1 LAGIDRAI
9 LFMLI
14 ARGWRFLAGPVGL
27 YIIIL
32 RFSRVEQGFYYTL
45 NSLLSLQIFFE
56 LGFMTVIA
64 QFASHEFAH
73 LNWGKDG
80 EILGDPE
87 CKERLEDL
95 LYLANTWYLVA
106 SAVLVLVLVPVG
118 LFFLGRSQA
127 TTDFAWK
134 LPWILAVLSV
144 GANLITVPFYAVVIG
159 SGKVATINFLELL
172 GGMGGTLLS
181 WAIMLLNGGL
191 YAAAAVGLGNF
202 LVGVLYITLR
212 KRKLLQ
218 DSIHRFQQKRKGH
231 ETKVVWSTEIWPMQW
246 RIAMSWM
253 AGYCIFLV
261 LTPALFYHQ
270 GPVIAGQMGMT
281 LSVVN
286 SIYGVGV
293 SWMQTKSPVFGK
305 MIVLKQWNDLDSLF
319 RATLKQSSAVI
330 GAGSLLVVALIF
342 ALQHLHPVGI
352 RFLPVGQV
360 ALLMASVCCNVLIS
374 GMAVYMRAFR
384 KEPMLG
390 ISLAW
395 GLLTGLSTLVFSRF
409 SSFWVCVGYLAVS
422 FVFALPATYCKW
434 KTFRRECIDPG
445 HSSPSELV
453 AR

>member
-1 LAGIDRAI
+1 MAGIDRAI

-45 NSLLSLQIFFE
+45 NSLLSAQIFFE
-56 LGFMTVIA
+56 LGLLTVIA
-64 QFASHEFAH
+64 QFASHEFTH
-73 LNWGKDG
+73 LSWGEDG

-87 CKERLEDL
+87 SKERFVDL
-95 LYLANTWYLVA
+95 LYLSNNWYLVA
-106 SAVLVLVLVPVG
+106 SAILVTVLVPVG
-118 LFFLGRSQA
+118 LLFLGRSQA

-134 LPWILAVLSV
+134 LPWILAVISV
-144 GANLITVPFYAVVIG
+144 GANLLIIPFYAVITG

-218 DSIHRFQQKRKGH
+218 AFIHRFRNRRNNH
-231 ETKVVWSTEIWPMQW
+231 ETKLTWSTEIWPMQW

-253 AGYCIFLV
+253 AGYFIFQMF
-261 LTPALFYHQ
+261 TPALFYHQ

-286 SIYGVGV
+286 AMYGVSA

-305 MIVLKQWNDLDSLF
+305 MIALKQWKDLDSLF
-319 RATLKQSSAVI
+319 EATLKQGFAVI
-330 GAGSLLVVALIF
+330 GAGSLLVVATIF
-342 ALQHLHPVGI
+342 VLQRLHPVGV

-390 ISLAW
+390 IALAW
-395 GLLTGLSTLVFSRF
+395 GLMTGLSTLVFSRF
-409 SSFWVCVGYLAVS
+409 SSFWVCAGYLAVS
-422 FVFALPATYCKW
+422 FAFALPATYGKW
-434 KTFRRECIDPG
+434 KKFRTECVDPG
-445 HSSPSELV
+445 QPSPPEQV